1 MRSLCHAIAV
11 AFVLALPCARPV
23 MAQSA
28 PKAEKPKEE
37 FVTEPPR
44 GLAGA
49 LLLAAQNSKVHLRM
63 LQ

>member
-1 MRSLCHAIAV
+1 MRTLGKDFPHLIFGEGGDV
-11 AFVLALPCARPV
+11 HLRQFL
-23 MAQSA
+23 
-28 PKAEKPKEE
+28 KEE